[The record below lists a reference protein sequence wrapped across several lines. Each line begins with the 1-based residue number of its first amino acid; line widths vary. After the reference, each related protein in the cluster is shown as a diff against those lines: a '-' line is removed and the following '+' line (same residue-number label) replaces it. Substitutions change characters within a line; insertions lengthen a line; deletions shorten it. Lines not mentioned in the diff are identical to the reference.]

1 MQVETKVDVLAVMA
15 NPAGFRF
22 GGRWGTGEVAQ
33 WMRLSGTKVATS
45 RVLTA
50 LRREQRA
57 GNVECLGPLADR
69 PGWHGHNITAN
80 AELQWRLSDDYA
92 IAHGNEACR
101 AAHARV
107 SGGGK

>member
-1 MQVETKVDVLAVMA
+1 MNDKIDVLAVMA
-15 NPAGFRF
+15 NPPGWRN

-33 WMRLSGTKVATS
+33 WMRLRGTKVSTS

-57 GNVECLGPLADR
+57 GNVECLGPLANR
-69 PGWHGHNITAN
+69 PGWNGHNITAN

-92 IAHGNEACR
+92 VSHGNEACR
-101 AAHARV
+101 AALARA
-107 SGGGK
+107 GGA